1 MVNSFTDD
9 FQDEFDSA
17 FDSAFNNRIIHY
29 ENQLKELEKMNH
41 KIDERLQI
49 ISLSIIVLSIV
60 FTCLLVLPWH
70 C

>member
-1 MVNSFTDD
+1 MVNSFNDN
-9 FQDEFDSA
+9 FQDE

-49 ISLSIIVLSIV
+49 ISISIILLSIIFL
-60 FTCLLVLPWH
+60 CLIILPWH

>member
-17 FDSAFNNRIIHY
+17 FNNRIIYY
-29 ENQLKELEKMNH
+29 ENQLEELEKMNH
-41 KIDERLQI
+41 NIDERLQI

-60 FTCLLVLPWH
+60 FLCLGILPWH